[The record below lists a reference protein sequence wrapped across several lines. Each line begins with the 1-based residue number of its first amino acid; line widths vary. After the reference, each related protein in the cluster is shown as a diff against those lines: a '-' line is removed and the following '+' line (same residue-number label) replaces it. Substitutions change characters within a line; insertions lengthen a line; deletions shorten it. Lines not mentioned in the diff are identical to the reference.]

1 MERKYIFFIL
11 LFIIIY
17 IISCVSPMGDISDI
31 AKYQGTYRSG
41 QPTLQKRSLTLF
53 ISNNGGLGIAYT
65 DTNTT
70 VGTVN
75 NPFTVDATNIVGA
88 GPYYSFQNNRAIGT
102 LTFIS
107 TNKVYVTF
115 EKLVPDYYRIGE
127 TLCTN

>member
-1 MERKYIFFIL
+1 
-11 LFIIIY
+11 
-17 IISCVSPMGDISDI
+17 MGNISDI
-31 AKYQGTYRSG
+31 AKYSGTYRSG

-53 ISNNGGLGIAYT
+53 IYNNGGLGIAYE

-70 VGTVN
+70 IGSATA
-75 NPFTVDATNIVGA
+75 PFTVEATNIVGA
-88 GPYYSFQNNRAIGT
+88 DPYYSFQNNRAMGT

-107 TNKVYVTF
+107 ANKVYVTF